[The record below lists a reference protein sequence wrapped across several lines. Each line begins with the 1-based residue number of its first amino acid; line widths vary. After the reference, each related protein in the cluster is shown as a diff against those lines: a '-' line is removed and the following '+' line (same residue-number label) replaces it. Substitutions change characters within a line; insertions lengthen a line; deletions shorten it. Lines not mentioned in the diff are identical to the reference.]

1 MASVNKSSS
10 QKSLEIKTKSIEATL
25 VPLVTQIST
34 LVNFKEK
41 PRTSLAAN
49 EKTLQAIN
57 RVGEAVHLAVERFVS
72 VGESIANENPEIKSD
87 LIDACREARSAG
99 ESIKRITCVEYDTV
113 GKPICITDRQSMIHA
128 ARSLLSAVTRV
139 LLLADMVVV
148 KQIVSIKKKVMSTL
162 NRLEA
167 VTSFSEF
174 IKLFAI
180 YGSQMVELAHLT
192 GDRQNDL
199 KDERRRSQLSAS
211 RTILEKSTMLI
222 LTSSKTY
229 LRHIECHH
237 SRQCRDL
244 VYDQI
249 RHALEM
255 VGLIVYDSGST
266 TQTNN
271 PTLTLMLT
279 KDEINFVK
287 SLRQF
292 EYAVEMLNVSVTSST
307 KEQLQQLC
315 SKTIDNSQDFTDSI
329 YISIEQREK
338 LLEFHKNL
346 QEQLAEIIEITTNTN
361 DTGFSLRNDVLPLSI
376 QTIQQLARNFRKHLE
391 QMALYRASEF
401 FRTHD
406 ENVLLNEIKTYS
418 LAGRLDLLQ
427 EAIDNFREQADIA
440 IELSKLLKHISAC
453 DQLQVSSEYHD
464 LVFQNLSNMIIASAQ
479 SVAAHSTSR
488 VPKENLDVLCRF
500 WEQQINDFSILVKEI
515 QDVIEGRGEKNV
527 YLSLP
532 RPGKHGTTSK
542 AGFKPTKL
550 DSDEQAKIAKAG
562 LEMKLVTSE
571 MDAEAEKWDEPQSE
585 IAKRA
590 KNMSSMAFSMY
601 LFTRGEGTLRTTQD
615 LFTQAYYFV
624 EEGARLSA
632 IAHEFANQ
640 IPNKNARQDI
650 LTQLERIPLMCH
662 QLKLKLKTPVS
673 GKISTFSKV
682 DTVICETRDL
692 MNAVARL
699 CTNVFVCQSK
709 YSIVDYRTNS
719 SNHNYVRP
727 PVPSVKWNR
736 TTTMERDDRM
746 ESKPERTMRSSSLQR
761 PSNYL
766 PNYDC
771 I

>member
-279 KDEINFVK
+279 
-287 SLRQF
+287 
-292 EYAVEMLNVSVTSST
+292 
-307 KEQLQQLC
+307 
-315 SKTIDNSQDFTDSI
+315 
-329 YISIEQREK
+329 
-338 LLEFHKNL
+338 
-346 QEQLAEIIEITTNTN
+346 
-361 DTGFSLRNDVLPLSI
+361 
-376 QTIQQLARNFRKHLE
+376 
-391 QMALYRASEF
+391 
-401 FRTHD
+401 
-406 ENVLLNEIKTYS
+406 
-418 LAGRLDLLQ
+418 
-427 EAIDNFREQADIA
+427 
-440 IELSKLLKHISAC
+440 
-453 DQLQVSSEYHD
+453 
-464 LVFQNLSNMIIASAQ
+464 
-479 SVAAHSTSR
+479 
-488 VPKENLDVLCRF
+488 
-500 WEQQINDFSILVKEI
+500 
-515 QDVIEGRGEKNV
+515 
-527 YLSLP
+527 
-532 RPGKHGTTSK
+532 
-542 AGFKPTKL
+542 
-550 DSDEQAKIAKAG
+550 
-562 LEMKLVTSE
+562 
-571 MDAEAEKWDEPQSE
+571 
-585 IAKRA
+585 
-590 KNMSSMAFSMY
+590 
-601 LFTRGEGTLRTTQD
+601 
-615 LFTQAYYFV
+615 
-624 EEGARLSA
+624 
-632 IAHEFANQ
+632 
-640 IPNKNARQDI
+640 
-650 LTQLERIPLMCH
+650 
-662 QLKLKLKTPVS
+662 
-673 GKISTFSKV
+673 
-682 DTVICETRDL
+682 
-692 MNAVARL
+692 
-699 CTNVFVCQSK
+699 
-709 YSIVDYRTNS
+709 
-719 SNHNYVRP
+719 
-727 PVPSVKWNR
+727 
-736 TTTMERDDRM
+736 
-746 ESKPERTMRSSSLQR
+746 
-761 PSNYL
+761 
-766 PNYDC
+766 
-771 I
+771 